1 MPAKRYSVV
10 IVALPHFT
18 FKFASLQAE
27 SSDPNAIRVAPSIGI
42 AAGGPRIACRRTWHH
57 EHAPNLSSCALQFAR
72 CTLLSWLEAQPTRM
86 RAVEP
91 IAIPALHGIGL
102 GSTNLYSKVRRK
114 LRSCSPIAF
123 FSCFCIRFVRRCT
136 VGQSASVRRSSV
148 KTLSVLSL
156 KISRYDTIR
165 GTPIVTWHCAVGPV
179 LS

>member
-1 MPAKRYSVV
+1 MHGSHCMPFSCTVVNAWQSTHGSPSHWAHSLSREHRAPIFEFSLGLPAIRYSVV

-27 SSDPNAIRVAPSIGI
+27 SSDPNAKRVAPSIGI

-91 IAIPALHGIGL
+91 IAISAL
-102 GSTNLYSKVRRK
+102 VR
-114 LRSCSPIAF
+114 L
-123 FSCFCIRFVRRCT
+123 
-136 VGQSASVRRSSV
+136 
-148 KTLSVLSL
+148 
-156 KISRYDTIR
+156 
-165 GTPIVTWHCAVGPV
+165 
-179 LS
+179 